1 MQNLFGLIVLFLTSC
16 GLSNR
21 DNTDWA
27 EYLGGIDR
35 NHYSALTQIDSGNI
49 ASLKVAWEFHT
60 GDSGQMQCSPI
71 VVDGILYGVTAS
83 NQLFALNAGTG
94 AEMWRFN
101 PDTVKSSQTNRGVAF
116 WRDGN
121 DKRILYSYQSWLYAV
136 DAITG
141 KPVKTFGN
149 EGRVSLQAGLGRE
162 SEKKFVVSTTPGTI
176 YKDIIIMPIRVGEG
190 VGAAPGYIQAFNVVT
205 GKLAWVFKTI
215 PQPGEK
221 GYETWPE
228 DAYNNPAIGGA
239 NNWAG
244 MALDKERGIV
254 YVPTGSASFDFYG
267 GNRKGT
273 NLFANCIL
281 ALDAATGKYIWHYQT
296 VRHDIWDR
304 DLPAPPNLITIN
316 KDGKKTDA
324 VAQVT
329 KSGYI
334 FILDRETGAPL
345 FPIDEFHVP
354 ASDLPGEEAWP
365 SQPVPRLPKPF
376 ARQHLNEDEITT
388 FSDKRDSLL
397 SIFRNSNKGL
407 FHPLTL
413 KETILFPGADGG
425 AEWGG
430 AAVSPEGIM
439 YINSNEMAWVFSLS
453 KKNKSETAV
462 ASGHTLYNTY
472 CSSCHKSDLSGSP
485 ESGFPALAGLK
496 SRMKQ
501 DQALAIVSKGKGMMP
516 GFTMLDKEQKQMIVG
531 YLYGQDKVEATDA
544 NMGLAPVFNDVP
556 YEFNGYNKF
565 LDEQGYPAITPP
577 WGTLTAIDLNTGEHR
592 WQLPLGEEPGLKAR
606 GITNTGVEN
615 YGGPLVTASG
625 LIIIAATKDA
635 KIRAFNQRGKLVW
648 EYGLP
653 AAGFATPITYSVKGK
668 QYIAIACGGAKLGTS
683 GGGRYIAFAFP

>member
-1 MQNLFGLIVLFLTSC
+1 MN
-16 GLSNR
+16 NR
-21 DNTDWA
+21 ENTDWP
-27 EYLGGIDR
+27 EYLGGVDR

-49 ASLKVAWEFHT
+49 ASLKVAWKFHT

-71 VVDGILYGVTAS
+71 VVEGILYGVTAS

-94 AEMWRFN
+94 VEIWRFN
-101 PDTVKSSQTNRGVAF
+101 PDTAKSSQTNRGVAF
-116 WRDGN
+116 WRDGQ

-141 KPVKTFGN
+141 KPVKTFGTD
-149 EGRVSLQAGLGRE
+149 GRVSLHAGLGKE

-190 VGAAPGYIQAFNVVT
+190 AGAAHGYIQAFNVVT
-205 GKLAWVFKTI
+205 GALIWVFKTI
-215 PQPGEK
+215 PEPGEN

-228 DAYNNPAIGGA
+228 GAYKSPSIGGA
-239 NNWAG
+239 NSWAG
-244 MALDKERGIV
+244 MALDQKRGIV
-254 YVPTGSASFDFYG
+254 YIPIGSAAFDFYG

-273 NLFANCIL
+273 NLFANCVL
-281 ALDAATGKYIWHYQT
+281 ALDAATGRYIWHYQT

-316 KDGKKTDA
+316 KDGKRTDA

-329 KSGYI
+329 KSGHI
-334 FILDRETGAPL
+334 FILDRQTGAPL
-345 FPIDEFHVP
+345 FPIDELHVP
-354 ASDLPGEEAWP
+354 ASELPGEQAWP

-376 ARQHLNEDEITT
+376 ARQHLSEKDITV

-397 SIFRNSNKGL
+397 SVFRNSNKGL
-407 FHPLTL
+407 FHPLEL

-430 AAVSPEGIM
+430 AAVSPDGMM
-439 YINSNEMAWVFSLS
+439 YVNANEMAWVFSLS
-453 KKNKSETAV
+453 KKNKSGTAV
-462 ASGHTLYNTY
+462 AASGHTLYNTY
-472 CSSCHKSDLSGSP
+472 CGSCHKPDLSGSP
-485 ESGFPALAGLK
+485 ESGFPALLDLK

-501 DQALAIVSKGKGMMP
+501 DQALAIVSAGKGMMP
-516 GFTMLDKEQKQMIVG
+516 GFTMLSKEQKQMIVD
-531 YLYGQDKVEATDA
+531 YLYGQDKVEAMDDPGQA
-544 NMGLAPVFNDVP
+544 AAFDDIP

-592 WQLPLGEEPGLKAR
+592 WQLPLGEEPGLKAK
-606 GITNTGVEN
+606 GITHTGIEN
-615 YGGPLVTASG
+615 YGGPLITASG

-635 KIRAFNQRGKLVW
+635 KIRAFNRQGKLMW

-653 AAGFATPITYSVKGK
+653 AAGFATPITYSVNGK
-668 QYIAIACGGAKLGTS
+668 QYIAIACGGTKLGTS
-683 GGGRYIAFAFP
+683 KGDSYIAFVLP